1 MKKLV
6 LIALLFSLSATT
18 FVTAQSKQT
27 QREVFATTYHNTK
40 ALINSQQFLYVGEMV
55 YNNETREVLNDEINT
70 LIINKSEVSG
80 KVVSIKSD
88 KKTVNVTGKIENY
101 NVSFNDQKQE
111 VNISFNVNTGNKRA
125 TLNIEVKPN
134 GNAFLTVSSAGVEN
148 ISWTGKLKNLK

>member
-1 MKKLV
+1 MKKIV
-6 LIALLFSLSATT
+6 LIALLFSLSVTT
-18 FVTAQSKQT
+18 FLTAQSKQT

-40 ALINSQQFLYVGEMV
+40 TLVNSQQFLYVGEMV

-70 LIINKSEVSG
+70 LIINKSQVSG

-101 NVSFNDQKQE
+101 NVSFDDQKQE
-111 VNISFNVNTGNKRA
+111 VNITFNVNTGNKTA